1 MISLDK
7 AILEFINKASK
18 RIKANLLLNLS
29 IVGLKLLLCLIFSLL
44 LVSIFIKIPYIYEI
58 CIGILGVG
66 LRIMLSCTYGR
77 F

>member
-66 LRIMLSCTYGR
+66 LIIILSCTYGR